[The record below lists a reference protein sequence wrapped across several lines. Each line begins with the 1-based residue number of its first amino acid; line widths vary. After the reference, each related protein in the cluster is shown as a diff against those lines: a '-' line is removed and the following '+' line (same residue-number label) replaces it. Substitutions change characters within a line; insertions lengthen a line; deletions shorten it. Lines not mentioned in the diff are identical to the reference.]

1 MEYEVLSYDEIREKA
16 LSLDLDL
23 NNIEIEK
30 EILDLEYG
38 TPGSDLDD
46 FYTLQ

>member
-1 MEYEVLSYDEIREKA
+1 MKKIDKLQ
-16 LSLDLDL
+16 
-23 NNIEIEK
+23 K

>member
-1 MEYEVLSYDEIREKA
+1 MEYEVLSYDEIREQA
-16 LSLDLDL
+16 IASDLDL
-23 NNIEIEK
+23 AGIEKQK